1 MVVLLYLRYA
11 NILTQKMNSLGSWQ
25 SVVMRSKEE
34 ALADVHRAVDVMI
47 VEENTRDAVLVET
60 FSFVRLLPLALVIQ
74 LGARG
79 EFSLIEQEQ
88 ISKSKLVLPRYH
100 FCLQ

>member
-1 MVVLLYLRYA
+1 
-11 NILTQKMNSLGSWQ
+11 
-25 SVVMRSKEE
+25 MRSEEE

-47 VEENTRDAVLVET
+47 VEENTRDTVLVET

-88 ISKSKLVLPRYH
+88 ISKSKFVLPRYH

>member
-1 MVVLLYLRYA
+1 
-11 NILTQKMNSLGSWQ
+11 
-25 SVVMRSKEE
+25 MRGKEE

-79 EFSLIEQEQ
+79 EFSLIEQEL
-88 ISKSKLVLPRYH
+88 ISKSKLVLISLL
-100 FCLQ
+100 FAVK

>member
-1 MVVLLYLRYA
+1 
-11 NILTQKMNSLGSWQ
+11 
-25 SVVMRSKEE
+25 MRSKEE

-47 VEENTRDAVLVET
+47 VEENTRNAVLVET

-79 EFSLIEQEQ
+79 EFSLIEQGQ

>member
-1 MVVLLYLRYA
+1 
-11 NILTQKMNSLGSWQ
+11 
-25 SVVMRSKEE
+25 MRSKEE

-60 FSFVRLLPLALVIQ
+60 FSFVLLLPPALVIQ

-79 EFSLIEQEQ
+79 ELSLI
-88 ISKSKLVLPRYH
+88 KLVSLRYH
-100 FCLQ
+100 FCSQ